1 MVNVAKLCPRFA
13 IIQPACPLT
22 PGRPST
28 DADGLLENVLPSF
41 HFKTSTKATR
51 KAVPLLDAPCGD
63 GDFHRS
69 TAAPS
74 PDSSSAMADRA
85 L

>member
-1 MVNVAKLCPRFA
+1 
-13 IIQPACPLT
+13 
-22 PGRPST
+22 
-28 DADGLLENVLPSF
+28 
-41 HFKTSTKATR
+41 
-51 KAVPLLDAPCGD
+51 VPLLDAPCGD

-69 TAAPS
+69 TAVPS